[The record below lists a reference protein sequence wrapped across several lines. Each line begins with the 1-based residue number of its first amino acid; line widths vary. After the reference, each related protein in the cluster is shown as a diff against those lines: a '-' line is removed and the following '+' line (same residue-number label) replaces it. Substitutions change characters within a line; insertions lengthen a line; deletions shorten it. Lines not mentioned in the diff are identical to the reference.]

1 MPSAGFAIFFCSAR
15 PADDAQVSRGEMSI
29 AGWGEESR
37 INGNP
42 ARTLR
47 EPDRATNPKRTQS
60 KVRSQSL
67 KQCDAKNYERAANSI
82 SIVDV
87 GNDKYVRIM
96 GQVRTSLETIWDT
109 YIHNHTHTTTRT
121 RTPARTHI
129 HIHTHTHT
137 HTDTYT
143 YGPFEIE
150 TVSHETRTLRKR
162 YE

>member
-1 MPSAGFAIFFCSAR
+1 
-15 PADDAQVSRGEMSI
+15 MSI

-129 HIHTHTHT
+129 HIHTHSHTHT
-137 HTDTYT
+137 HTHTYTYT

>member
-1 MPSAGFAIFFCSAR
+1 
-15 PADDAQVSRGEMSI
+15 
-29 AGWGEESR
+29 
-37 INGNP
+37 
-42 ARTLR
+42 
-47 EPDRATNPKRTQS
+47 
-60 KVRSQSL
+60 
-67 KQCDAKNYERAANSI
+67 
-82 SIVDV
+82 
-87 GNDKYVRIM
+87 M

-137 HTDTYT
+137 HTHTYTYT

-150 TVSHETRTLRKR
+150 TVSHETRILRKQ